1 MLISIQDP
9 GRIFPGKKMAG
20 GMGGKFKTTP
30 PVKVST
36 QCFVIFVT
44 NFVNCFVVTRRDS
57 FANSLELSATVVVRN
72 IFSESETRSVYSV

>member
-36 QCFVIFVT
+36 QCFLIFVT
-44 NFVNCFVVTRRDS
+44 NFVNCFVVTRRD

>member
-30 PVKVST
+30 PVKVSS
-36 QCFVIFVT
+36 QYFIIYVT
-44 NFVNCFVVTRRDS
+44 NFVNYFVVPRIVS
-57 FANSLELSATVVVRN
+57 YANSRELSVTVIVTN
-72 IFSESETRSVYSV
+72 IFSGS